1 MATDISIALE
11 ELLDKT
17 GADVDFLR
25 EAVRALVQEL
35 MEIEVTRQIG
45 AARHERTPERK
56 THRNGY
62 RHRSWDT
69 RVGTI
74 DLHIPK
80 LRRGSYFPSWLEP
93 RRRAEKALLAV
104 VQEAYKSELDPVWW
118 TQETGI
124 REMSIKEV
132 QACRERIDHT
142 HLSFVPRPFVSCV
155 RAANP

>member
-1 MATDISIALE
+1 MRVRATTTRKEEPTVATDISIALE

-74 DLHIPK
+74 ALRIPR
-80 LRRGSYFPSWLEP
+80 LRQGGYLPCFLEP
-93 RRRAEKALLAV
+93 RRRAERALLSV
-104 VQEAYKSELDPVWW
+104 IQEAYVHGVSTRKVDDL
-118 TQETGI
+118 
-124 REMSIKEV
+124 V
-132 QACRERIDHT
+132 QALGLE
-142 HLSFVPRPFVSCV
+142 
-155 RAANP
+155 